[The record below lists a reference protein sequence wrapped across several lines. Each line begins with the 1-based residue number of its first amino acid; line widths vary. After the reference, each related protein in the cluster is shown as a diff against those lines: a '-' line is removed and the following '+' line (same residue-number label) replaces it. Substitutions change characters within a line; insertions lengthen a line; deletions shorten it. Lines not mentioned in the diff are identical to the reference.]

1 MKCRFVIDKFC
12 NILGCDFVPTML
24 QFHYYVGR
32 DKDCSKTTSIKFQK
46 DNIQGRIYVFTYF
59 PYAKCVIGDIVNMGC
74 YVLNTHNELV

>member
-32 DKDCSKTTSIKFQK
+32 DKGCSKTILNSRKIISREEYMFSL
-46 DNIQGRIYVFTYF
+46 IFLM
-59 PYAKCVIGDIVNMGC
+59 PS
-74 YVLNTHNELV
+74 VL

>member
-32 DKDCSKTTSIKFQK
+32 DKGCSKTTSIKLQK
-46 DNIQGRIYVFTYF
+46 DNI
-59 PYAKCVIGDIVNMGC
+59 
-74 YVLNTHNELV
+74 